1 MRKTGNLGENIRENR
16 ERIGYRQRELAAL
29 LNVSDTAVCK
39 WETGKAIPTT
49 TNLINMA
56 RLFGVSLDALTQ

>member
-39 WETGKAIPTT
+39 WETGKATPTT
-49 TNLINMA
+49 ANLINMA
-56 RLFGVSLDALTQ
+56 RLFGVSLDELTQ